1 MGRQNRPTIL
11 IVEDEPQIRRMI
23 RAVLRAE
30 GFNVIEAGNAE
41 QAIELSRCHTAPI
54 DLAVI
59 DVVMP
64 GMGGLDLASW
74 FDPERPGMKVL
85 YISGMA
91 STVAV
96 ESLATGAPALLLR
109 KPFSRT
115 QLLERVGQLLPVD
128 PSQGSPVS

>member
-1 MGRQNRPTIL
+1 MGRPSRRTIL
-11 IVEDEPQIRRMI
+11 VVEDEPQVRRMI
-23 RAVLRAE
+23 RLVLRAE
-30 GFNVIEAGNAE
+30 GFNVIEAGNAA
-41 QAIELSRCHTAPI
+41 QAIELSRCHAAPI

-64 GMGGLDLASW
+64 GMCGLDLASW

-115 QLLERVGQLLPVD
+115 QLLERVGQLLPAD
-128 PSQGSPVS
+128 PVPSSS